1 MPDVDRTLAQAL
13 QKLWRRCRHTAL
25 TLVGSTTTAQ
35 V

>member
-1 MPDVDRTLAQAL
+1 MPDVDRTARQAL

-25 TLVGSTTTAQ
+25 ALDRLTTTAQ